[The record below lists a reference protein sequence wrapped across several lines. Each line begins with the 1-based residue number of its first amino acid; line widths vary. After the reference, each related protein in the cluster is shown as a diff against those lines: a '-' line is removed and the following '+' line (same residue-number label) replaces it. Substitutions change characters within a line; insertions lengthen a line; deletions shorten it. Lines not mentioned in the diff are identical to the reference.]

1 MRIRIEYEEGGRGWK
16 LLLALGSFIVYESD
30 KLFCEMPR
38 NELNVTR

>member
-1 MRIRIEYEEGGRGWK
+1 MNEKKGVEGAK
-16 LLLALGSFIVYESD
+16 FLLASDSFIVYESD